1 MPEIYTKFKWEVR
14 KENISKLF
22 NYNNT
27 NLSSYL
33 PEH

>member
-14 KENISKLF
+14 KDYLKLF